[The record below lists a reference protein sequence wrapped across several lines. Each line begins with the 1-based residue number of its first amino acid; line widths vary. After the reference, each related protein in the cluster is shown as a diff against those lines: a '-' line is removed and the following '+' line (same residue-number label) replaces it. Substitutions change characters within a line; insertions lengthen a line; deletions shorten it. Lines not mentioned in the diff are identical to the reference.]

1 MYNVRTLKYML
12 TLEIRAYSE
21 IEILRNIFQK
31 CNKNYFIIKK
41 TLPLCLVPTVVMTFI
56 AQSSLPEH
64 PHHLRSFSCKLI
76 VFYKIGGISKVIVV
90 KR

>member
-56 AQSSLPEH
+56 ALVDDIWLPH
-64 PHHLRSFSCKLI
+64 IHRPKFVARASPPLALI
-76 VFYKIGGISKVIVV
+76 QL
-90 KR
+90 